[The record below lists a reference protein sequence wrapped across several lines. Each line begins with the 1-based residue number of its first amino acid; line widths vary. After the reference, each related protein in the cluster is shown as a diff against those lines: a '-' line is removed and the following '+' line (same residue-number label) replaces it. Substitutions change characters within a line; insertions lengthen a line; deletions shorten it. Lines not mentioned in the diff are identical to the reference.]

1 MNTSRR
7 SKGKALIIGGSMA
20 GLFSALLLDRIGWD
34 VQIFERVN
42 SKLDGRGAGI
52 ATHAELIDALS
63 RAGIV
68 RVGEVGIEV
77 PGRRVL
83 ERNGNIVG
91 QLSLPQT
98 MTSWGRIY
106 GFLMAML
113 RDDTYHKGKS
123 LQSVEQTA
131 SGVAAHFEDGTV
143 ENGDLLVGADGIYST
158 VRQQL
163 APEIKPIYASYIAW
177 RGLVGE
183 AELSPETHGALFD
196 WLGFCLP
203 PGEQMLGYPVAGPKN
218 GLRPGRRYY
227 NFVWYRPADA
237 TTELA
242 RLLTDVDGQR
252 NEVTIAPNR
261 IHPDVIAEMR
271 AAADSLLA
279 PQFSEVVRLT
289 EKPFFQPIYDLEMP
303 SMAFGRIA
311 LLGDAAFVG
320 RPHVGMGVTK
330 AAGDAVALTDALLA
344 TEHEVEQALKRFET
358 VRLPVG
364 AAVIARARHLGA
376 YMQAQI
382 STEEERRMAE
392 TFRTPEAV
400 MKETAVSDFLP
411 GSKAPNL

>member
-1 MNTSRR
+1 MNASQGT
-7 SKGKALIIGGSMA
+7 KGRTLIVGGSMA
-20 GLFSALLLDRIGWD
+20 GLFLALLLDRIGWD
-34 VQIFERVN
+34 VQIFERVDVE
-42 SKLDGRGAGI
+42 LDGRGAGI
-52 ATHAELIDALS
+52 VTHAELIDALS
-63 RAGIV
+63 RAGID
-68 RVGEVGIEV
+68 RTDEVGIEV
-77 PGRRVL
+77 PGRRIL
-83 ERNGNIVG
+83 ERNGKIVG

-106 GFLMAML
+106 GFLKAML
-113 RDDTYHKGKS
+113 REDRYHRGKN
-123 LQSVEQTA
+123 LRSVEQTA
-131 SGVAAHFEDGTV
+131 SGVAAHFEDGTT
-143 ENGDLLVGADGIYST
+143 ENGDLLIGADGFHST

-163 APEIKPIYASYIAW
+163 APEISLIYASYIAW

-183 AELSPETHGALFD
+183 ADLSPETHDALFD

-203 PGEQMLGYPVAGPKN
+203 PGEQMLGYPVAGPDN
-218 GLRPGRRYY
+218 DLRPGRRYY

-237 TTELA
+237 TSELA

-252 NEVTIAPNR
+252 NEVSIAPNR
-261 IHPDVIAEMR
+261 IHPDLVAEMR

-279 PQFSEVVRLT
+279 SQFGEVVRLT

-303 SMAFGRIA
+303 RMAFGRIA

-320 RPHVGMGVTK
+320 RPHAGMGVTK
-330 AAGDAVALTDALLA
+330 AAGDAVALTNALLA
-344 TEHEVEQALKRFET
+344 TEHDVEQALKRFET
-358 VRLPVG
+358 ARLPVG

-400 MKETAVSDFLP
+400 MKETAVADFLP
-411 GSKAPNL
+411 G